1 MRNIL
6 SFAAMFLVFVQG
18 WAVTI
23 TSTTAGGNWNNPA
36 TWGGGQI
43 PTAYDDVVIAGP
55 VKACDTHDCFCN
67 HLTVNAGSFLYGGNG
82 GGSEDGLYVYGN
94 LTNHGT
100 IRDHPLGWGMLLR
113 SYGNITNSGSFTP
126 EILYLHGTA
135 DQFISGSGNFSPLN
149 MKDQGSASPVRL
161 LSDLSM
167 AGSRIDLNE
176 GTLDLCGGGSPHTL
190 SLSGGYIYN
199 GFVHG
204 GNGAALALSNV
215 AKLYD
220 LDIDECVFAGT
231 VEIGSA
237 VSVGI
242 LRNQGIIQSGNAE
255 LPVLT
260 VTQLLENRGTI
271 RNNPAGW
278 YFWLELGGSLE
289 DWGTIS
295 NRKLVL
301 NNTQPRYLWQDAN
314 ANPIS
319 CANLEAEEG
328 SAPHELRSN
337 LSLAGSG
344 IELNEGTLDLCGGD
358 SLNTFSLSGGYIN
371 NGFIHGGNGAAL
383 ALSNGAKLYD
393 LDIDEC
399 VFAGTVEIGSA
410 VSVGILRNQ
419 GIIQSG
425 NAELPVLTVT
435 QLLENRGTIRNNT
448 SVGWNFWL
456 FLSGDLENY
465 GTIANQRTVLNNT
478 QPRYLWQDADA
489 NPISCANL
497 EVEVG
502 SAPHELRSNLSFAGG
517 STNLNGSTLIM
528 YSGRSVHGITFT
540 SGYFGNAVLET
551 DGFSPITGS
560 GVSLYNIQAED
571 LSFHGTVGIGGN
583 VVIQDLVNY
592 GYIEPRDNPVDITV
606 NGNLVNYGTIRLYV
620 NWTMNLYCRGNISNY
635 GSINN
640 RNVYMDGTADQYL
653 LNAGSISVESFQL
666 VSELGP
672 AQWYFNGSLYS
683 ADVLTNRTINPNT
696 LGVWQ
701 PLAGTVWGRL
711 ITIGSGLA
719 ELDAPGNLQAFL
731 LGTEAKLQWD
741 QVPGAV
747 YYNVYASSDPYAL
760 FPADWETPIKA
771 HDPDL
776 ADGIVRLD
784 LSGAE
789 PYKFYRVTAGNTMP

>member
-1 MRNIL
+1 M
-6 SFAAMFLVFVQG
+6 
-18 WAVTI
+18 
-23 TSTTAGGNWNNPA
+23 
-36 TWGGGQI
+36 
-43 PTAYDDVVIAGP
+43 
-55 VKACDTHDCFCN
+55 
-67 HLTVNAGSFLYGGNG
+67 
-82 GGSEDGLYVYGN
+82 
-94 LTNHGT
+94 
-100 IRDHPLGWGMLLR
+100 
-113 SYGNITNSGSFTP
+113 
-126 EILYLHGTA
+126 
-135 DQFISGSGNFSPLN
+135 
-149 MKDQGSASPVRL
+149 
-161 LSDLSM
+161 
-167 AGSRIDLNE
+167 
-176 GTLDLCGGGSPHTL
+176 
-190 SLSGGYIYN
+190 
-199 GFVHG
+199 
-204 GNGAALALSNV
+204 
-215 AKLYD
+215 
-220 LDIDECVFAGT
+220 
-231 VEIGSA
+231 
-237 VSVGI
+237 GI

-295 NRKLVL
+295 NRKL
-301 NNTQPRYLWQDAN
+301 
-314 ANPIS
+314 
-319 CANLEAEEG
+319 
-328 SAPHELRSN
+328 
-337 LSLAGSG
+337 
-344 IELNEGTLDLCGGD
+344 
-358 SLNTFSLSGGYIN
+358 
-371 NGFIHGGNGAAL
+371 
-383 ALSNGAKLYD
+383 
-393 LDIDEC
+393 
-399 VFAGTVEIGSA
+399 
-410 VSVGILRNQ
+410 
-419 GIIQSG
+419 
-425 NAELPVLTVT
+425 
-435 QLLENRGTIRNNT
+435 
-448 SVGWNFWL
+448 
-456 FLSGDLENY
+456 
-465 GTIANQRTVLNNT
+465 VLNNT

>member
-113 SYGNITNSGSFTP
+113 CYGNITNSGSFTP

-271 RNNPAGW
+271 RNN
-278 YFWLELGGSLE
+278 
-289 DWGTIS
+289 
-295 NRKLVL
+295 
-301 NNTQPRYLWQDAN
+301 
-314 ANPIS
+314 
-319 CANLEAEEG
+319 
-328 SAPHELRSN
+328 
-337 LSLAGSG
+337 
-344 IELNEGTLDLCGGD
+344 
-358 SLNTFSLSGGYIN
+358 
-371 NGFIHGGNGAAL
+371 
-383 ALSNGAKLYD
+383 
-393 LDIDEC
+393 
-399 VFAGTVEIGSA
+399 
-410 VSVGILRNQ
+410 
-419 GIIQSG
+419 
-425 NAELPVLTVT
+425 
-435 QLLENRGTIRNNT
+435 T

-465 GTIANQRTVLNNT
+465 DTIANQRTVLNNT

>member
-1 MRNIL
+1 
-6 SFAAMFLVFVQG
+6 
-18 WAVTI
+18 
-23 TSTTAGGNWNNPA
+23 
-36 TWGGGQI
+36 
-43 PTAYDDVVIAGP
+43 
-55 VKACDTHDCFCN
+55 
-67 HLTVNAGSFLYGGNG
+67 
-82 GGSEDGLYVYGN
+82 
-94 LTNHGT
+94 
-100 IRDHPLGWGMLLR
+100 
-113 SYGNITNSGSFTP
+113 
-126 EILYLHGTA
+126 LYLHGTA

-167 AGSRIDLNE
+167 ADSRIDLNE

-190 SLSGGYIYN
+190 SLAGGYIY
-199 GFVHG
+199 
-204 GNGAALALSNV
+204 
-215 AKLYD
+215 
-220 LDIDECVFAGT
+220 
-231 VEIGSA
+231 
-237 VSVGI
+237 
-242 LRNQGIIQSGNAE
+242 
-255 LPVLT
+255 
-260 VTQLLENRGTI
+260 
-271 RNNPAGW
+271 
-278 YFWLELGGSLE
+278 
-289 DWGTIS
+289 
-295 NRKLVL
+295 
-301 NNTQPRYLWQDAN
+301 
-314 ANPIS
+314 
-319 CANLEAEEG
+319 
-328 SAPHELRSN
+328 
-337 LSLAGSG
+337 
-344 IELNEGTLDLCGGD
+344 
-358 SLNTFSLSGGYIN
+358 

-435 QLLENRGTIRNNT
+435 QLLENRGTIRNNPA
-448 SVGWNFWL
+448 GWYFWL

-701 PLAGTVWGRL
+701 PLAGTVLGRL

>member
-23 TSTTAGGNWNNPA
+23 TSTAAGGDWNNPA

-43 PTAYDDVVIAGP
+43 PTMYDDVVIAGP

-67 HLTVNAGSFLYGGNG
+67 HLTVNTGSFLYGGNG

-190 SLSGGYIYN
+190 SLTGGYIYN
-199 GFVHG
+199 GFIHG

-319 CANLEAEEG
+319 CANLEA
-328 SAPHELRSN
+328 
-337 LSLAGSG
+337 
-344 IELNEGTLDLCGGD
+344 
-358 SLNTFSLSGGYIN
+358 
-371 NGFIHGGNGAAL
+371 
-383 ALSNGAKLYD
+383 
-393 LDIDEC
+393 
-399 VFAGTVEIGSA
+399 
-410 VSVGILRNQ
+410 
-419 GIIQSG
+419 
-425 NAELPVLTVT
+425 
-435 QLLENRGTIRNNT
+435 
-448 SVGWNFWL
+448 
-456 FLSGDLENY
+456 
-465 GTIANQRTVLNNT
+465 
-478 QPRYLWQDADA
+478 
-489 NPISCANL
+489 
-497 EVEVG
+497 EVG